1 MFRLNS
7 KANLVLLIPLTLI
20 VGSFASAN
28 TGTDMWYQ
36 GLIKSDLNPPGYV
49 FGIVWPILYLLMGI
63 TAWRTFE
70 IIKNLF
76 YVQLFLNAIWSWLFF
91 SFHLPLISLID
102 IWLLIYININIVYK
116 VLKTDKLAG
125 LLYVPYILWLLFA
138 SYLNLFIVINNCI
151 WQLRYNLDVAQQTT
165 TIHL

>member
-63 TAWRTFE
+63 TAWRTFG

-116 VLKTDKLAG
+116 ALKIDKLAG
-125 LLYVPYILWLLFA
+125 LLYVTYILWLLFA
-138 SYLNLFIVINNCI
+138 SYLNLFIVINN
-151 WQLRYNLDVAQQTT
+151 
-165 TIHL
+165 